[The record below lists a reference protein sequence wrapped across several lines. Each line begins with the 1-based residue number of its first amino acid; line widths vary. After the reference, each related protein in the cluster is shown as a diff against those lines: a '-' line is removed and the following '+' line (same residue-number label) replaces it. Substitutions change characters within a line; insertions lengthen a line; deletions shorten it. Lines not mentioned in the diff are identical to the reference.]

1 MSDASDRTLPAT
13 PRRREAARRAGMAA
27 PADLPA
33 LAASAA
39 TALLLAPAWA
49 RSTIPAA
56 AESFRET
63 CAAALHAGGGGDT
76 PWPLP
81 PAVVLPTLG
90 LMAASLA
97 AGLAVRFLCDGV
109 RWQPGLAAPDLRR
122 IDPLAG
128 LTRIVSWGTATSA
141 LVATAAFAVLAGAAG
156 FAARPLVALQATPV
170 TPDEV
175 GGLALVGWRAALA
188 FVAVAAV
195 VAAGQWILAR
205 LRFERRI
212 RMTPQEFAEERKDLE
227 ADPRVTLLLRERRQ
241 AVAAGS
247 AKA

>member
-1 MSDASDRTLPAT
+1 MSDATDRTLPAT
-13 PRRREAARRAGMAA
+13 PRRREAARRAGMGA

-33 LAASAA
+33 WAASAG
-39 TALLLAPAWA
+39 TALVLAPAWA

-63 CAAALHAGGGGDT
+63 CAAALHVGGGDM
-76 PWPLP
+76 PWPLA
-81 PAVVLPTLG
+81 PAIVLPTLG
-90 LMAASLA
+90 LVAASLA

-128 LTRIVSWGTATSA
+128 LKRIMSWGTVTSA
-141 LVATAAFAVLAGAAG
+141 LVSAAGLALLVGAAG
-156 FAARPLVALQATPV
+156 WAARPLVALQATPA
-170 TPDEV
+170 TPDEI
-175 GGLALVGWRAALA
+175 GGLALAGWRAALA
-188 FVAVAAV
+188 LVVAAAA
-195 VAAGQWILAR
+195 VAAGQWLLAR

-227 ADPRVTLLLRERRQ
+227 ADPRVKLLLRERRQ

-247 AKA
+247 GKA

>member
-1 MSDASDRTLPAT
+1 MSDAADRTLPAT
-13 PRRREAARRAGMAA
+13 PRRREAARRAGMGA

-33 LAASAA
+33 CAASAA
-39 TALLLAPAWA
+39 TAIVLAPAWA

-63 CAAALHAGGGGDT
+63 CAAALHAGGGDM

-90 LMAASLA
+90 LVAASLT
-97 AGLAVRFLCDGV
+97 AGLAVRFLCEGV

-128 LTRIVSWGTATSA
+128 LKRIVSWGTATSA
-141 LVATAAFAVLAGAAG
+141 LVAAAAFAILVGAAG
-156 FAARPLVALQATPV
+156 WAARPLVALQATPA
-170 TPDEV
+170 TPDEI
-175 GGLALVGWRAALA
+175 GHLALAGWRAALA

-195 VAAGQWILAR
+195 VAAGQWLLAR
-205 LRFERRI
+205 LRFERGI
-212 RMTPQEFAEERKDLE
+212 RMTPREFAEERKDLE
-227 ADPRVTLLLRERRQ
+227 SDPRVRLLVRERRQ

-247 AKA
+247 AKS